1 MSPKKHQH
9 LMETAGQPK
18 VSLVPRIL
26 LPIGS
31 PVQIR
36 AGSLCCSVIST
47 FWEPSS
53 WFTLFPC
60 FSLGRRPEHHPILRA
75 KHPRTPPHV
84 TAHHVMLRFVKIPQ
98 TCKFCSIIA
107 ANIHQR
113 GECLFICLIPNN
125 VFCCGNILL
134 VSLRF
139 NLASDQSSLCFEA
152 NSAGFECLASHSR
165 YLFVDLVPIQPV
177 GCVIF

>member
-1 MSPKKHQH
+1 MSPKKHLY

-26 LPIGS
+26 LPMES
-31 PVQIR
+31 PARIR
-36 AGSLCCSVIST
+36 AGSVCCSFISAI
-47 FWEPSS
+47 WVPNL
-53 WFTLFPC
+53 WFTLFTC

-75 KHPRTPPHV
+75 KHPRASPH
-84 TAHHVMLRFVKIPQ
+84 TIAHHVMLRFVKISQ
-98 TCKFCSIIA
+98 TCKFFSIIA

-125 VFCCGNILL
+125 VFCYGNILL

-139 NLASDQSSLCFEA
+139 NLASDQLSLCF
-152 NSAGFECLASHSR
+152 
-165 YLFVDLVPIQPV
+165 
-177 GCVIF
+177 